1 MLQPVKVS
9 IIVPCFNAEPWIAQT
24 INSCLSQT
32 HPSFE
37 VIVIDDGSTDRSAS
51 IVRAFGDRVRLV
63 QTPNRG
69 GNAARNLGLLH
80 ARGDL
85 VQYVDA
91 DDLISSEHLQ
101 RTAAV
106 LEDAAVDIC
115 YEDWQRIVETPAGE
129 WVPDKVEVTGGHP
142 DMVAHLLALG
152 GFPPPCAILYRK
164 SALNSVQG
172 WDENLTSAQDW
183 DLNLR
188 LAIAGRRF
196 GYLPGTS
203 SLYRR
208 PLAETVSKNADRWY
222 SNINRCL
229 DRSRKVLESTGQLS
243 PVRSDSL
250 SQTLI
255 KLSRHFYWTQRAHS
269 TALFAQAASLSPDFL
284 LRQPP
289 LYRLLCQVQCRFL
302 AEAIARLKRRI
313 IRPRS

>member
-9 IIVPCFNAEPWIAQT
+9 IVVPCFNAEPWIAQT

-51 IVRAFGDRVRLV
+51 IVRSFDDRVRLI

-69 GNAARNLGLLH
+69 GNAARNLGLLQ

-91 DDLISSEHLQ
+91 DDLISPDHLQ

-106 LEDAAVDIC
+106 LEDPDVDIC
-115 YEDWQRIVETPAGE
+115 YEDWQKILETPTGE
-129 WVPDKVEVTGGHP
+129 WVPGKVEITSAHP

-152 GFPPPCAILYRK
+152 GFPPPCSILYRK
-164 SALNSVQG
+164 AALNSVQG
-172 WDENLTSAQDW
+172 WDEKLTSAQDW

-196 GYLPGTS
+196 VYLPGTS

-243 PVRSDSL
+243 AVRSDSL

-255 KLSRHFYWTQRAHS
+255 KLSRHFYWTERGHS
-269 TALFAQAASLSPDFL
+269 AALFAQAASLSPNFL
-284 LRQPP
+284 SRQPSM
-289 LYRLLCQVQCRFL
+289 YRLLCLIQCRLL
-302 AEAIARLKRRI
+302 AETIARLKRRI
-313 IRPRS
+313 TRPRS